1 MKSFEILVD
10 GSEPII
16 VAAGQN
22 AQDNFNLIDM
32 YSEKLQE
39 LPNRIIYWFHLESF
53 SSPHVIL
60 MMPENMAPEEK
71 HFRIAAEY
79 TKNSTKKHKHHS
91 NLSVIYTLLANVVKT
106 ENIGE
111 VEFKSNRKVK
121 KILI

>member
-10 GSEPII
+10 GSDPII

-32 YSEKLQE
+32 YSAKLQE

-60 MMPENMAPEEK
+60 MMPENMPPEEK

-79 TKNSTKKHKHHS
+79 TKNSTKKHKHRS
-91 NLSVIYTLLANVVKT
+91 PDNYLAVLAT
-106 ENIGE
+106 
-111 VEFKSNRKVK
+111 KVHY
-121 KILI
+121 LRQSTHLY

>member
-22 AQDNFNLIDM
+22 AQDNFDLIDM
-32 YSEKLQE
+32 YVIKLRE
-39 LPNRIIYWFHLESF
+39 VPNRIIYWFHLESF
-53 SSPHVIL
+53 SSPHVVL
-60 MMPENMAPEEK
+60 MMPENMKPEDK

-79 TKNSTKKHKHHS
+79 TKNSTKKHKNHD
-91 NLSVIYTLLANVVKT
+91 NLSIIYTPLENVVKT
-106 ENIGE
+106 QNIGE

-121 KILI
+121 KIVI